1 MIGVMYFMIKNK
13 GPLMFI
19 NTVNTEIQSTNE
31 QEIYDSRLSK
41 KKLIRKFID
50 ERKLRNIVDMYN
62 KNKPILCNIILEGE
76 EVVGIPYQINE
87 NEILVKLEDGST
99 KEIMLDKIFDVIII
113 KF

>member
-87 NEILVKLEDGST
+87 NEVLVKLEDGST

>member
-1 MIGVMYFMIKNK
+1 MIKNK

-87 NEILVKLEDGST
+87 NEVLVKLEDGST